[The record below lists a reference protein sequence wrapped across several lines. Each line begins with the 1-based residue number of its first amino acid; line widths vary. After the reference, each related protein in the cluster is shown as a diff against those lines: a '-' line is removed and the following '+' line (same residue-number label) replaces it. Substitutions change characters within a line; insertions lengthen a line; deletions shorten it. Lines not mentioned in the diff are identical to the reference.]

1 MAKIEKTQKSQA
13 KERAELEDDERDG
26 RLFIQDL
33 ARLVLHASPR
43 CSATP
48 LLEQGQRRLEV
59 SNNWGLCTSPT
70 TQSRAM
76 RAATG

>member
-1 MAKIEKTQKSQA
+1 MLATTAAGREAQRGTMLSSQQQQEKWMAKIEKTQKSQA

-43 CSATP
+43 
-48 LLEQGQRRLEV
+48 Q
-59 SNNWGLCTSPT
+59 
-70 TQSRAM
+70 
-76 RAATG
+76 